1 MPASPMNL
9 PRFTLNEMRSDLAVL
24 LAIAP
29 VACGARFAAW
39 LDPPATRALTRRE
52 WAAAGLATL
61 HTTALHY
68 SAA

>member
-1 MPASPMNL
+1 MNL